1 MKLYK
6 KEVIIMKMRSIL
18 GFLILALLLS
28 ACATTISQKK
38 VVPLIPYA
46 DKRFA
51 PGEEGKSISL
61 TEGGVTITVQFL
73 EGDALTSLA
82 AAVRPPNRLDFAP
95 LLSGEYI
102 NYADEGVEDM
112 VIAYN
117 IYSRTPAAMLFNELG
132 KSPFYY
138 GWRVSPY
145 FDEDMNPVFTAFS
158 VTVENKR
165 SDKIGLDP
173 SIAIVIDDAGHQFNA
188 YTYDEA
194 VWEAVYPK
202 TVSGRLSPLRGR
214 LYPPP
219 YPYQTPL
226 YYGGGNY
233 LIKSR
238 ILSAT
243 LLRDKRV
250 YPGAKVKGV
259 LVFPKIEPKVRK
271 FRLIIPE
278 VTYFDGNKVVKKL
291 DFEFDFWIEEQG
303 K

>member
-1 MKLYK
+1 
-6 KEVIIMKMRSIL
+6 MKMRLIL
-18 GFLILALLLS
+18 GILISAFLWS

-61 TEGGVTITVQFL
+61 TEDGVTITVQFL

-82 AAVRPPNRLDFAP
+82 AVVRPPNRLDFAP

-117 IYSRTPAAMLFNELG
+117 LYSRTPAAMLFNELG

-145 FDEDMNPVFTAFS
+145 LDEDMNPVFTAFS
-158 VTVENKR
+158 VTVENRR

-173 SIAIVIDDAGHQFNA
+173 SIAIVIDDAGRQFNA

-202 TVSGRLSPLRGR
+202 TAPGRLAPLRGR
-214 LYPPP
+214 LYPPSYSRRGYFSP
-219 YPYQTPL
+219 Y
-226 YYGGGNY
+226 YYGGGDY

-243 LLRDKRV
+243 LLKHKRV

-259 LVFPKIEPKVRK
+259 MVFPKIDPEARR

-278 VTYFDGNKVVKKL
+278 VAYFEGNKVVKKL
-291 DFEFDFWIEEQG
+291 DFEFDFWIEEQ
-303 K
+303 